1 MTIAVKVKIRNRPKA
16 ADVAAKVG
24 RSVRTVKRWAAIPR
38 AQWLAEQAARRA
50 EAARLRLEEGLDWDE
65 IAQRIGA
72 PSRNA
77 ARMLAIRARRERGDY
92 TTLLRVTPQ
101 EKRLIEAERAK
112 QPEAHRG

>member
-50 EAARLRLEEGLDWDE
+50 EAARLRAEGLEWVEVGLRLSISAD
-65 IAQRIGA
+65 
-72 PSRNA
+72 A
-77 ARMLAIRARRERGDY
+77 ARKLASRTRR
-92 TTLLRVTPQ
+92 PQ
-101 EKRLIEAERAK
+101 ELRAPEHRAK
-112 QPEAHRG
+112 QPEAPRG